1 MSDTSL
7 ITTGQIAMQ
16 SAQVAPRLGHVD
28 TAAKATKV
36 AEDFE
41 AFFLGQMLQPMFKSL
56 NVEPPFGGGN
66 AEEVWRSMMVDE
78 MGKAMAKAGGIGIAS
93 TVKREILRMQESHS

>member
-1 MSDTSL
+1 MSL
-7 ITTGQIAMQ
+7 
-16 SAQVAPRLGHVD
+16 SAQSLPLDLLQGLSATPK
-28 TAAKATKV
+28 TAVPAQIRKA

-78 MGKAMAKAGGIGIAS
+78 MGKAMAKSGGIGIAAS
-93 TVKREILRMQESHS
+93 VKREILRMQESHS